1 MKKFKYLL
9 VFALALT
16 VMSLAACAFL
26 PSSTPKPNPKPD
38 NGPKPITRGETVV
51 IFGATSAFTV
61 VYDGEDTDTGV
72 AFADR
77 VATEVSSL
85 GLKKPEISVDTF
97 KTETKCEL
105 LIGNTS
111 RALSAEAKAIVE
123 ENLTADENG
132 EHWVFLYRD
141 GQLAIYANKASA
153 YERALA
159 DLTDKYYKAGEIT
172 VKKSTEDVGYVEG
185 PHDAYMEYQTPG
197 NFYDGYADPFADMVT
212 EYKRMTLTRKSEGLY
227 NISYLD
233 ERGGVYTVSF
243 VRKEWGVWMF
253 GPIVYTERNG
263 TRHVINSAYTDNELV
278 IRIGGKTEPTTRG
291 GNHGNYPKDT
301 TWQYY
306 VDDTSY
312 YNDKLLDLTFYD
324 ARSGEKI
331 VLDTVGSSV
340 QADGIRIVEHHN
352 TYEMNYT
359 QENVLA
365 NVERSYLFN
374 GYDILFDA
382 THYMTQD
389 VRMRRSNSCMLSITK
404 QYGNCC
410 MFYLEDGSTVFMKTP
425 MSNTVDETRMGVN
438 ATHIDLWGENNP
450 RFHMTVDLFD
460 PDQLRDSDP
469 EDGYCGF
476 REMLAGATNKL
487 YCTLFTAG
495 GSLKHGEELHFKNKW
510 SFSIQDDFV
519 NPDREPDYWVG
530 LPK

>member
-1 MKKFKYLL
+1 MKNLKNLL
-9 VFALALT
+9 LFALTLT
-16 VMSLAACAFL
+16 VLLLAACGGE
-26 PSSTPKPNPKPD
+26 PTPTPKPEKPAE
-38 NGPKPITRGETVV
+38 PLVRGDSVV
-51 IFGATSAFTV
+51 VFGANNAFTV
-61 VYDGEDTDTGV
+61 VYDGDDVSFGGTLAGRIVNAVTGI
-72 AFADR
+72 
-77 VATEVSSL
+77 
-85 GLKKPEISVDTF
+85 GLKTPEFSTDSE

-123 ENLTADENG
+123 EKAASDPRG
-132 EHWVFLYRD
+132 DHWIYLYRD
-141 GQLAIYANKASA
+141 GQLAIYANGKDA
-153 YERALA
+153 YDLALA
-159 DLTDKYYKAGEIT
+159 ELTEKYYRAGEIT
-172 VKKSTEDVGYVEG
+172 VKKDINSIGYVAG
-185 PHDAYMEYQTPG
+185 PHDAYMEYEVFD
-197 NFYDGYADPFADMVT
+197 NFYDGYEDPFADMVT
-212 EYKRMTLTRKSEGLY
+212 EYKRMTLTRKSEGIY

-233 ERGGVYTVSF
+233 ERGGTYTVSF

-278 IRIGGKTEPTTRG
+278 IRIGGKTEPTIRG
-291 GNHGNYPKDT
+291 GNHGNYPKDS
-301 TWQYY
+301 TWKYY

-324 ARSGEKI
+324 ARSGDKI
-331 VLDTVGSSV
+331 VLDTVGSSI

-365 NVERSYLFN
+365 NVERIYLFN

-382 THYMTQD
+382 TQYMTQD
-389 VRMRRSNSCMLSITK
+389 VRMKRSNSCMLSITK

-410 MFYLEDGSTVFMKTP
+410 MFYLADGSTVFMKTP
-425 MSNTVDETRMGVN
+425 LSNTVDETRMGVN
-438 ATHIDLWGENNP
+438 SNHIDLWGENNP

-476 REMLAGATNKL
+476 REMLAGKTNKL

-495 GSLKHGEELHFKNKW
+495 GSLKHGEELHFKNRW
-510 SFSIQDDFV
+510 SFSIQDDFA